1 MAVDRIESAI
11 EKLTTISNELK
22 TIIAVHEQRIGQQEK
37 ETIDIH
43 QTIEKRREELNIQ
56 LKDVYDTMRDEDSKI
71 IQEIIEMRKE
81 ATEQH
86 KTLSDKISQ
95 LEKYV
100 WMSVGGFTI
109 ITFLITHGHKFL
121 AFIK

>member
-1 MAVDRIESAI
+1 MAIDRIESAI

-43 QTIEKRREELNIQ
+43 QIIEKRREELNIQ

-86 KTLSDKISQ
+86 KTLADKISQ

>member
-22 TIIAVHEQRIGQQEK
+22 TMIAVHEQRIGQQEK

-56 LKDVYDTMRDEDSKI
+56 LKDVYDTMRDEDNKI
-71 IQEIIEMRKE
+71 IQELIAMRKE
-81 ATEQH
+81 ASEQH

>member
-86 KTLSDKISQ
+86 KTLADKISQ

>member
-1 MAVDRIESAI
+1 MAIDRIESAI

-43 QTIEKRREELNIQ
+43 QIIEKRREELNIQ

-86 KTLSDKISQ
+86 KTLTDKISQ

>member
-86 KTLSDKISQ
+86 KTLTDKISQ

>member
-22 TIIAVHEQRIGQQEK
+22 TMIAVHEQRIGQQEK

-86 KTLSDKISQ
+86 KTLTDKISQ

-100 WMSVGGFTI
+100 WMSLGGFTI
-109 ITFLITHGHKFL
+109 ITFLLTHGHKFL
-121 AFIK
+121 ALIK

>member
-1 MAVDRIESAI
+1 MLFRS
-11 EKLTTISNELK
+11 
-22 TIIAVHEQRIGQQEK
+22 QRIGQQEK

-86 KTLSDKISQ
+86 KTLADKISQ

>member
-22 TIIAVHEQRIGQQEK
+22 TMIAVHEQRIGQQEK

-86 KTLSDKISQ
+86 KTLADKISQ

>member
-22 TIIAVHEQRIGQQEK
+22 TMIAVHEQRIGQQEK

-86 KTLSDKISQ
+86 KTLADKISQ

-109 ITFLITHGHKFL
+109 ITFLITHGHKFI

>member
-1 MAVDRIESAI
+1 MDFLDYF
-11 EKLTTISNELK
+11 KN
-22 TIIAVHEQRIGQQEK
+22 QPQQEQQYV
-37 ETIDIH
+37 DP
-43 QTIEKRREELNIQ
+43 REYKAEQ
-56 LKDVYDTMRDEDSKI
+56 LKNF
-71 IQEIIEMRKE
+71 
-81 ATEQH
+81 
-86 KTLSDKISQ
+86 LNKISQ